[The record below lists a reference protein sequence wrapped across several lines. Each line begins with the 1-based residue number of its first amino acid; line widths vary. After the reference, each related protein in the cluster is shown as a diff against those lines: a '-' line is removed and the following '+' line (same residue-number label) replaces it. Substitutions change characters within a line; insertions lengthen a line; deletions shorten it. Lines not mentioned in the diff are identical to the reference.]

1 MEIDLAD
8 PMPDEFPQDG
18 VIAAIDA
25 WWAQEQLDAQ
35 LPGDAAPAP
44 DIMKPA
50 TEIDSHRAV
59 RALLSIE
66 EVVKIEIPESVIKD
80 GGYDSIDEM
89 KDHIVPKIRAVFEKE
104 RKKQHA

>member
-1 MEIDLAD
+1 MEINLAD

-18 VIAAIDA
+18 VIAALDA
-25 WWAQEQLDAQ
+25 WWAQEQQDAQ
-35 LPGDAAPAP
+35 LPEEAAVTS

-50 TEIDSHRAV
+50 VEIDSHRAV

-66 EVVKIEIPESVIKD
+66 DVVKIEIPESVIKE